1 MDAQEQYSIETV
13 NLTKQFDER
22 VAVDNINLRIKK
34 GELFAL
40 LGPNAAG
47 KTTTIN
53 MLCCLL
59 KPSSGTATING
70 YDINHQQYKIKEF
83 IGVSPQETAISER
96 LNTYENLSLIGKING
111 VKGNE
116 LKERIQLLIKTMGLN
131 ERAKD
136 QVRKLSGG
144 MKRRLSIMMALINDP
159 EVLFLDEPTL
169 GLDPQSRRTLWD
181 YIMQLKGQKTVI
193 LTTHYM
199 DEADFLADN
208 IGIIDKGKIVAF
220 GTSSQLKE
228 GIAEKHC
235 MVIDTQN
242 INENAVREIGIRY
255 EEVSVSKNT
264 ITVTDTQIDVKEIV
278 DLLYSYKVIVR
289 SAYFKEPTLE
299 DVFLDITG
307 RRLRE

>member
-13 NLTKQFDER
+13 DLSKKFDER

-34 GELFAL
+34 GELFAF

-70 YDINHQQYKIKEF
+70 YDIAHQQYKIKEF

-111 VKGNE
+111 IKGNE
-116 LKERIQLLIKTMGLN
+116 LKEKIQLLIKTMGLD

-159 EVLFLDEPTL
+159 DVLFLDEPTL
-169 GLDPQSRRTLWD
+169 GLDPQSRRTLWE
-181 YIMQLKGQKTVI
+181 YILQFKGKKTVI

-208 IGIIDKGKIVAF
+208 IGIIDKGKLVAF
-220 GTSSQLKE
+220 GTSSQLKK

-242 INENAVREIGIRY
+242 LNETAVKKIGNRY
-255 EEVSVSKNT
+255 EEVSLSKNT
-264 ITVTDTQIDVKEIV
+264 ITVTDTKIDVKEIV
-278 DLLYSYKVIVR
+278 DLLYSYNVIVR

-299 DVFLDITG
+299 DVFLNITG

>member
-1 MDAQEQYSIETV
+1 MDASEQYSIETV
-13 NLTKQFDER
+13 DLTKKFDER
-22 VAVDNINLRIKK
+22 VAVDTINLRIKK

-70 YDINHQQYKIKEF
+70 YDITHQQYKIKEF

-111 VKGNE
+111 IKGDE
-116 LKERIQLLIKTMGLN
+116 LKEKIQLLIKTMGLD

-169 GLDPQSRRTLWD
+169 GLDPQSRRTLWE
-181 YIMQLKGQKTVI
+181 YILQFKGKKTVI

-208 IGIIDKGKIVAF
+208 IGIIDKGNIVAF

-228 GIAEKHC
+228 GITQKHC

-242 INENAVREIGIRY
+242 LNEDAVRKIGNRY
-255 EEVSVSKNT
+255 EEISVSKNT
-264 ITVTDTQIDVKEIV
+264 ITVTDTKVDVKEIV
-278 DLLYSYKVIVR
+278 DLLYSYNVVVR